1 MTRREISAHDRGTI
15 TGMTS
20 RPLYLTGDPTAD
32 ELLATDGNALLLGM
46 VLDQQVPMEKAFAGP
61 AVLAER
67 MGTPGRIDV
76 GAIAF
81 MNADEFAELCSRRPA
96 IHRFPGAM
104 AKRLQGVCQ
113 ALVER
118 YDGAAENLWSDAGSG
133 EELLRRI
140 SDLPGFGA
148 QKAAIFV
155 ALLGKQYGVTPAG
168 WREAAGQYGEAD
180 SRRSVADVVDAE
192 SLNQVRATKKAVK
205 AAAKADAGG

>member
-1 MTRREISAHDRGTI
+1 
-15 TGMTS
+15 MTS
-20 RPLYLTGDPTAD
+20 RTLHLTGNPTAD

-67 MGTPGRIDV
+67 MQTPGRIDV
-76 GAIAF
+76 EAIAV
-81 MNADEFAELCSRRPA
+81 MDAEAFAEVCSRRPA

-113 ALVER
+113 ALVEQ
-118 YDGAAENLWSDAGSG
+118 YDGSAAELWSTAESG
-133 EELLRRI
+133 AELLRRVA
-140 SDLPGFGA
+140 DLPGFGD

-155 ALLGKQYGVTPAG
+155 ALLGKQYGITPPG
-168 WREAAGQYGEAD
+168 WQEAAGRYGEPD

-192 SLNQVRATKKAVK
+192 SLAEVRATKKAAK
-205 AAAKADAGG
+205 AAARASADD

>member
-1 MTRREISAHDRGTI
+1 MTART
-15 TGMTS
+15 
-20 RPLYLTGDPTAD
+20 LYLTGDATAD

-76 GAIAF
+76 SAIAS
-81 MNADEFAELCSRRPA
+81 MNAGEFAELCARRPA
-96 IHRFPGAM
+96 VHRFPGAM
-104 AKRLQGVCQ
+104 AQRLQGVCR
-113 ALVER
+113 AMVER
-118 YDGAAENLWSDAGSG
+118 YDGSAENLWSDAGSG

-140 SDLPGFGA
+140 GDLPGFGA

-155 ALLGKQYGVTPAG
+155 ALLGKQYGITPPG
-168 WREAAGQYGEAD
+168 WREAAGQYGEAG

-205 AAAKADAGG
+205 AAAKAGSAT

>member
-1 MTRREISAHDRGTI
+1 
-15 TGMTS
+15 MTS
-20 RPLYLTGDPTAD
+20 RTLHLTGNPTAD

-81 MNADEFAELCSRRPA
+81 MNAEEFAELCARRPA

-113 ALVER
+113 ALVEQ
-118 YDGAAENLWSDAGSG
+118 YDGSAVELWSTADTGA
-133 EELLRRI
+133 ELLRRI
-140 SDLPGFGA
+140 GDLPGFGD

-155 ALLGKQYGVTPAG
+155 ALLGKQYGVTPTG
-168 WREAAGQYGEAD
+168 WREAAGKYGETD
-180 SRRSVADVVDAE
+180 SRRSVADVVDAR
-192 SLNQVRATKKAVK
+192 SLDEVRATKKAVK
-205 AAAKADAGG
+205 AAAKAGAAE

>member
-1 MTRREISAHDRGTI
+1 
-15 TGMTS
+15 MTS
-20 RPLYLTGDPTAD
+20 RTLHLTGNPEAD
-32 ELLATDGNALLLGM
+32 ELLAADGNALLLGM
-46 VLDQQVPMEKAFAGP
+46 VLDQQVPMEKAFTGP

-76 GAIAF
+76 PGIAF
-81 MNADEFAELCSRRPA
+81 MNADEFAELCARRPA

-118 YDGAAENLWSDAGSG
+118 YDGSADELWSTADSG

-140 SDLPGFGA
+140 GDLPGFGD

-155 ALLGKQYGVTPAG
+155 ALLGKQYGVTPPG
-168 WREAAGQYGEAD
+168 WREAAGKYGEAD
-180 SRRSVADVVDAE
+180 SRRSVADVVDAR
-192 SLNQVRATKKAVK
+192 SLDEVRATKKAVK
-205 AAAKADAGG
+205 AAAKASATD

>member
-1 MTRREISAHDRGTI
+1 
-15 TGMTS
+15 MTS
-20 RPLYLTGDPTAD
+20 RTLYLTGDATAD
-32 ELLATDGNALLLGM
+32 ELLAGDGNALLLGM
-46 VLDQQVPMEKAFAGP
+46 VLDQQVPMEKAFTGP

-76 GAIAF
+76 PAIAF
-81 MNADEFAELCSRRPA
+81 MNADEFAELCGRRPA

-118 YDGAAENLWSDAGSG
+118 YDGSAEQLWTDAETGQ
-133 EELLRRI
+133 ELLRRI
-140 SDLPGFGA
+140 SDLPGFGP

-155 ALLGKQYGVTPAG
+155 ALLGKQYGVTPSG
-168 WREAAGQYGEAD
+168 WREAAGQYGEAE

-192 SLNQVRATKKAVK
+192 SLAQVRATKKAVK
-205 AAAKADAGG
+205 AAAEAEANG